1 MRRNYCALLE
11 FLAFECN
18 VLYVGKECKEHFLK
32 ISSYFASKTII
43 DLNEK
48 TAEIVDNLILQ
59 NNINLVVLD
68 VGTDEFLAVKVYEEV
83 KRIDDEISILA
94 LFNFESYEK
103 IVRKMPR
110 VDGYLFYPIE
120 EDMFYKKMFMILG
133 RIYLYNMLSVNQEY
147 AKPDAIEEG
156 KDFFDA
162 YKERMLFVADD
173 LAYDS
178 VRFKHGE
185 LSDELL
191 KETIDKLN
199 KVVLVFNRNSAT
211 VTAAD
216 TLSHFVDFLSEL
228 ELSSIHPK
236 NLYAFGYLAD
246 ILNEMSVY
254 LNQLFIEKTIRGVK
268 VFNDSI
274 KNNIE
279 FMKKALTRVN
289 IDEDKDG
296 GELDFF

>member
-1 MRRNYCALLE
+1 MKRDYCKLLE

-18 VLYVGKECKEHFLK
+18 VLYVGKECKDHFLK
-32 ISSYFASKTII
+32 ISNYFASKTVIE
-43 DLNEK
+43 LNEK
-48 TAEIVDNLILQ
+48 VADDIHTIISQ
-59 NNINLVVLD
+59 NHINMVILD
-68 VGTDEFLAVKVYEEV
+68 VGTDEFLAVKIYDEI
-83 KRIDDEISILA
+83 KKIDDEISILA

-110 VDGYLFYPIE
+110 IDGYLFYPIG
-120 EDMFYKKMFMILG
+120 EDMFYRKVFMILG
-133 RIYLYNMLSVNQEY
+133 RIYLYNLLSVNQEY
-147 AKPDAIEEG
+147 AKPDAIEDG

-178 VRFKHGE
+178 VRFKHKE

-191 KETIDKLN
+191 SATIDNLH

-211 VTAAD
+211 VTVAD

-228 ELSSIHPK
+228 ELNSIHPK
-236 NLYAFGYLAD
+236 NLHAFEYLAD
-246 ILNEMSVY
+246 ILNEIGVY
-254 LNQLFIEKTIRGVK
+254 LNQFFIEKTIRGIETL
-268 VFNDSI
+268 NSSI

-279 FMKKALTRVN
+279 FMKKTLERR
-289 IDEDKDG
+289 IYDG
-296 GELDFF
+296 E